1 LLIEII
7 LLSEMAKGMKT
18 GGRVRGTRNKSTDEI
33 KALAQE
39 HGPKALERLIW
50 LAEHADNQ
58 ATQVSACREIL
69 DRGYGKPIQQ
79 TQSLDAAG
87 NVTEEISNLELAR
100 WVAHLL
106 TKGTDVTGAEENPPE
121 TLN

>member
-1 LLIEII
+1 
-7 LLSEMAKGMKT
+7 MAKGMKT

>member
-1 LLIEII
+1 
-7 LLSEMAKGMKT
+7 MAKGIKT
-18 GGRVRGTRNKSTDEI
+18 GGRRKGTPNKSTDEI
-33 KALAQE
+33 KQLAQQ

-58 ATQVSACREIL
+58 AIQVSACKEIL

-79 TQSLDAAG
+79 TQSLNPEG
-87 NVTEEISNLELAR
+87 QVKEEISNLELAR

-106 TKGTDVTGAEENPPE
+106 TKGVNTDEEK
-121 TLN
+121 TTTH